1 MNNRNHRKI
10 VVIDGQVGYIG
21 GFNVGDDYL
30 GLGKLGYWRDT
41 YFRIAGDA
49 VDGLQTRFMMDWNS
63 QAHRP
68 QFEYNDRYFPKKH
81 VQDGHVP
88 MQIVASSPAE
98 DWHQIEFGYTKM
110 IMKAKKSIYIQTPY
124 FIPDNSYINALKMAA
139 ATGIEVH
146 LMIPCKPD
154 HPFVYWATFA
164 NAAQLLESG
173 VHIYTYE
180 NGFLHSKVC
189 LIDDEV
195 VSVGSANMDYRSFEL
210 NFEVNA
216 FVYDKD
222 MAKN

>member
-1 MNNRNHRKI
+1 
-10 VVIDGQVGYIG
+10 
-21 GFNVGDDYL
+21 
-30 GLGKLGYWRDT
+30 
-41 YFRIAGDA
+41 
-49 VDGLQTRFMMDWNS
+49 
-63 QAHRP
+63 
-68 QFEYNDRYFPKKH
+68 
-81 VQDGHVP
+81 
-88 MQIVASSPAE
+88 
-98 DWHQIEFGYTKM
+98 
-110 IMKAKKSIYIQTPY
+110 
-124 FIPDNSYINALKMAA
+124 MAA

-216 FVYDKD
+216 FVYDKEI
-222 MAKN
+222 AKKSNKLIKKILKSQKN